1 MPDINRPLQADLEIS
16 ALHQRLEQS
25 HHSLEQVHASN
36 AALQDALYR
45 ECAHN
50 TLQEERHWAN
60 TAAFIKS
67 LQQERARSEAHQQDL
82 AALQDKMTASPAQPE
97 PTSVSLPV
105 SSVGAVH
112 RTF

>member
-45 ECAHN
+45 
-50 TLQEERHWAN
+50 EERHWAN